1 MELTIEN
8 YKRIKTE
15 TEIANACEQRMPLTL
30 LILKKVN
37 INILQRITWFSK
49 VIFQIDKEFH
59 SADITEDLSAK
70 RVKILRLT

>member
-15 TEIANACEQRMPLTL
+15 TEIANAYEQRMPLTL

-37 INILQRITWFSK
+37 INIWQRITWFSK
-49 VIFQIDKEFH
+49 VIFQTDKEFH
-59 SADITEDLSAK
+59 SADITENPSAK

>member
-1 MELTIEN
+1 
-8 YKRIKTE
+8 
-15 TEIANACEQRMPLTL
+15 MPLTL

-59 SADITEDLSAK
+59 SANITENPSAK